1 MTRWL
6 DGAVRITCAY
16 QNTRQQRRARR
27 PGGPAR
33 AGGAI
38 AGDRQAARPI
48 AGPGDDLRLQYLRR
62 VTYRPAPRDL
72 RASDYDRDRVITL
85 LAEAAGDGRLT
96 PDEHSERVGRAH
108 QARTL
113 GELAGLTTDL
123 VGPDAQPIKLDGR
136 RAVTGIFGR
145 DSRQGRWVVPDSLPV
160 VAIFGEVEL
169 DLREALLQ
177 SGRIV
182 VYATLIGGTI
192 HLIVP
197 DGVSVQTSGT
207 AVLVRKINRTV
218 RQPGS
223 RWSPAVQ
230 HGAGRGQSDAP
241 QPVVDVRTVG
251 FGGTIKV
258 TSPKRPRRLGGLRRD
273 S

>member
-1 MTRWL
+1 MP
-6 DGAVRITCAY
+6 
-16 QNTRQQRRARR
+16 RAI
-27 PGGPAR
+27 GGP
-33 AGGAI
+33 
-38 AGDRQAARPI
+38 D
-48 AGPGDDLRLQYLRR
+48 DDLRLQYLRR

-96 PDEHSERVGRAH
+96 PDEHTERVERAY

-123 VGPDAQPIKLDGR
+123 VGPDAQPIRLDSR

-145 DSRQGRWVVPDSLPV
+145 DSREGRWVVPDSLPV

-182 VYATLIGGTI
+182 VYATLIAGTI

-197 DGVSVQTSGT
+197 DGVSVETSGT
-207 AVLVRKINRTV
+207 GVLVRKINRTV
-218 RQPGS
+218 RQPGP
-223 RWSPAVQ
+223 RWS
-230 HGAGRGQSDAP
+230 AGGRQASGPGQPDAGP
-241 QPVVDVRTVG
+241 PVVEVRTVG